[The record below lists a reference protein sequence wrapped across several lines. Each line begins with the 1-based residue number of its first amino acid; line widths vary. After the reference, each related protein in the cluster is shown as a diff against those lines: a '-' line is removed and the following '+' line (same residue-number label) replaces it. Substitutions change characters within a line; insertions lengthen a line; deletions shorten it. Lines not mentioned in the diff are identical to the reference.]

1 MGMNESY
8 DPKKQFT
15 VADLLTYDLEEHAQ
29 LVHQIYLGAVAEYDL
44 ELKIGHMKKFWLE
57 REFKLAKHIP
67 DSLLASKGKFF
78 FVFNKKKK
86 RSCHHI
92 CVAMATRNNNISR
105 TLS

>member
-1 MGMNESY
+1 MPFNYIQERHWKAIFVGMNESY

-67 DSLLASKGKFF
+67 DSLLASKGKQREE
-78 FVFNKKKK
+78 V
-86 RSCHHI
+86 SCQ
-92 CVAMATRNNNISR
+92 
-105 TLS
+105 LFL